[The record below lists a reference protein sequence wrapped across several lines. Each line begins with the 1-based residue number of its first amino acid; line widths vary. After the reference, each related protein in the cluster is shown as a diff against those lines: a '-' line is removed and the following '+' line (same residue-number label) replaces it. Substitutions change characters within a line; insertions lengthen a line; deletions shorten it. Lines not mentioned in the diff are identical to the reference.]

1 MESVAHG
8 IGVKNRYAL
17 FYDEDLDPLEIL
29 RKQEEEKLKRKT
41 EKTQCKDKTKVTK
54 SNKLPATT
62 PSQKKTIESV
72 SAKTTKPTENPDS
85 TAKPKGKSPSDRY
98 QQRSY
103 GNNQETKDFEDRKN
117 NRNKEDT
124 FFSTEQR
131 ERDSEFRR
139 GRGGARGRGG
149 NRGDRGRGFYGGNAE
164 NRNRRTFDRHSGSD
178 KTGVRATEKRE
189 GAGSNNWGDI
199 RSDINQRKEDTIW
212 DEDEFNASGD
222 KAAPEVPS
230 WGDEEAV
237 EKKEEVVKGEFD
249 NAESKEN
256 EPLPEEPVEEAVKE
270 MTLDEWKKEQ
280 EAKRVVPKYNLRK
293 PGEGED
299 DKQWKKS
306 YVLKKKAKEEDDDQD
321 DEEDDDEE
329 YNRKGNQRM
338 LLDIQIN
345 FSDSRRGTR
354 GRGRGG
360 RGAPRTPGREDRPR
374 EDRGNRGGRG
384 MGRDREREPPKGKG
398 QQSAPRVDDFNDFP
412 SLAN

>member
-29 RKQEEEKLKRKT
+29 RQQEEEKQKRKT
-41 EKTQCKDKTKVTK
+41 EKTQCKDKGSKVTK
-54 SNKLPATT
+54 SNKLPVTAPT
-62 PSQKKTIESV
+62 QKKTENVSVKSSKASENTESV
-72 SAKTTKPTENPDS
+72 V
-85 TAKPKGKSPSDRY
+85 KPKGKVPSDRFP
-98 QQRSY
+98 RSY
-103 GNNQETKDFEDRKN
+103 GNNQEPKDFEDRKN
-117 NRNKEDT
+117 IRNKEDQ
-124 FFSTEQR
+124 FFSTEQK
-131 ERDSEFRR
+131 ERDPEFRR
-139 GRGGARGRGG
+139 GRGGLRGRGG
-149 NRGDRGRGFYGGNAE
+149 GRGDRGRGFFGNSE

-178 KTGVRATEKRE
+178 KTGVRSVDKRE

-199 RSDINQRKEDTIW
+199 RSDINLRKDDAMWEEEFEAGGEKTRENTNW
-212 DEDEFNASGD
+212 AEDENT
-222 KAAPEVPS
+222 
-230 WGDEEAV
+230 
-237 EKKEEVVKGEFD
+237 EKKEEGTKTEFD

-256 EPLPEEPVEEAVKE
+256 EPLPEEPTEEAAKE

-299 DKQWKKS
+299 DKQWKKF
-306 YVLKKKAKEEDDDQD
+306 YMLKKKAKEEDDDQE
-321 DEEDDDEE
+321 DEEDDED
-329 YNRKGNQRM
+329 YNRKGNQRL

-345 FSDSRRGTR
+345 FSDSRRGMR

-360 RGAPRTPGREDRPR
+360 RGGPPRAGAGPAAGREAVR

-384 MGRDREREPPKGKG
+384 GRESSKAKG

-412 SLAN
+412 SLVNA